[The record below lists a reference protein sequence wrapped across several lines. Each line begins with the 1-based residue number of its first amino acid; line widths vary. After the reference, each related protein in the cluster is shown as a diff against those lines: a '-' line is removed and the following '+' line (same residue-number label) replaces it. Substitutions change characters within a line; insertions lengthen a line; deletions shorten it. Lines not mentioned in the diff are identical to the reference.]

1 MATTFKNFT
10 DNDRTTTKT
19 LLHEA
24 IPATGSIVSGT
35 YKEGA
40 TPTNIKNYA
49 HGMFQSVYDYPYLS
63 SSANRI
69 FDCTWG
75 YATSSALS
83 AASNTQNAKKI
94 NIYNQMAQVL
104 MGYDESGKIR
114 EFDEDGD
121 LVGGGTKLKECY
133 FINFARLLQ
142 KDEIKKGSF
151 SLVVGIGTGSTTNN
165 KDYKEDGQVFTDRL
179 TITDYSASLSPP
191 TFKVNSPAGEYGI
204 LYATA
209 SAFSKPGPFLAMN
222 STTAGYR
229 EPVGLLF
236 YQAGVAV
243 LSGSVF
249 MTAVSGGILKSTG
262 VNGYA
267 SVGDPKTVNVD
278 SGPYGGRGVTIHNS
292 TGSTIQQ
299 ISDGLRNRIYDLSF
313 NNTTELNSTMYF
325 CRVNHNDFNYS
336 ANPTYLSASK
346 IRVKENT
353 LDSPVSYVTTV
364 GLYSPDNELM
374 AVAKLSEPLKK
385 TPESEV
391 TIRVRL
397 DY

>member
-1 MATTFKNFT
+1 
-10 DNDRTTTKT
+10 
-19 LLHEA
+19 
-24 IPATGSIVSGT
+24 
-35 YKEGA
+35 
-40 TPTNIKNYA
+40 
-49 HGMFQSVYDYPYLS
+49 
-63 SSANRI
+63 
-69 FDCTWG
+69 
-75 YATSSALS
+75 
-83 AASNTQNAKKI
+83 
-94 NIYNQMAQVL
+94 MAQVL
-104 MGYDESGKIR
+104 MGYDQSGKIR
-114 EFDEDGD
+114 VFDEDGD
-121 LVGGGTKLKECY
+121 LTGGTKLKECY
-133 FINFARLLQ
+133 FLNFSRLLQ

-151 SLVVGIGTGSTTNN
+151 SLVLGINTGSGANN
-165 KDYKEDGQVFTDRL
+165 KDYSEEGQVFADRV

-209 SAFSKPGPFLAMN
+209 SYHKESTGFLGMN
-222 STTAGYR
+222 STTVGYR
-229 EPVGLLF
+229 APVGLLF

-267 SVGDPKTVNVD
+267 STGDPKTVKVD
-278 SGPYGGRGVTIHNS
+278 VGPYGGRGVTIHNS

-299 ISDGLRNRIYDLSF
+299 ISDGLRNRIYNVSF
-313 NNTTELNSTMYF
+313 NNTTELNSTIYF

-336 ANPTYLSASK
+336 ANTTYLTGSK